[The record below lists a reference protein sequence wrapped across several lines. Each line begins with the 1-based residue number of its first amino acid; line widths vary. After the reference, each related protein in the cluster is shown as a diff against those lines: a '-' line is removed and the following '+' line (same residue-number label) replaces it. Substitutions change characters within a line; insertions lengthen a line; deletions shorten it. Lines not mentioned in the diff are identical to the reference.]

1 MTKQVFKCIGNGHG
15 TSREIHL
22 EQVKGM
28 QTVSTSRHRHCRHS
42 DALAPFACF
51 RWQAELI
58 VRKGNSIEIDFS
70 TVPETER
77 DREGKRAGRYKWI
90 GAEIL
95 CCRDKHLRRSQG
107 HCQKVLAI
115 SNGAA
120 SANYLSSARRGLRQS
135 LIESE
140 TATECRVSER
150 EREKRKEC
158 KQRPAWS
165 FQLSLCLSYS

>member
-70 TVPETER
+70 TVLETER
-77 DREGKRAGRYKWI
+77 ERGRESGRD
-90 GAEIL
+90 GTNGLGQRFCAAEISTYDAV
-95 CCRDKHLRRSQG
+95 R
-107 HCQKVLAI
+107 AI
-115 SNGAA
+115 
-120 SANYLSSARRGLRQS
+120 
-135 LIESE
+135 
-140 TATECRVSER
+140 V
-150 EREKRKEC
+150 KK
-158 KQRPAWS
+158 
-165 FQLSLCLSYS
+165 F

>member
-1 MTKQVFKCIGNGHG
+1 
-15 TSREIHL
+15 
-22 EQVKGM
+22 M

-42 DALAPFACF
+42 DASAPFACF

-58 VRKGNSIEIDFS
+58 VSKGNSIEIDFS
-70 TVPETER
+70 TVPETQR
-77 DREGKRAGRYKWI
+77 DKEGKRAGRYKWI

-150 EREKRKEC
+150 EREERKE
-158 KQRPAWS
+158 RTRNASRDPLGPS
-165 FQLSLCLSYS
+165 SLAFVSVTVELTLN